1 MTTHE
6 AALILERRSKDV
18 GAVPLHFRKTQEH
31 FVALQA
37 HPCPLYDA
45 ETKACT
51 VYDIRPYNC
60 RRFACLRPHPDREPW
75 LSDPLSGA
83 CVNRDDRL
91 RRSRIA
97 RRLLRVIQEK
107 AQPWARAH
115 GWGPHA
121 A

>member
-1 MTTHE
+1 MTTME
-6 AALILERRSKDV
+6 AGQILQRTAGVVALD
-18 GAVPLHFRKTQEH
+18 FRKTQEH
-31 FVALQA
+31 FVALHA